1 MKKKFLM
8 VILAASMISLSACG
22 GSEKNADN
30 SSNEVSSE
38 GKAEDSVDDSD
49 ETEEAEE
56 AEEADTS
63 SGIEFNYEELS
74 DGTLSIWFFEADE
87 SHKTIKIPEEI
98 DGKKVSEIGDSL
110 FEGNE
115 DVEKVIL
122 PESITTI
129 LPDAFRF
136 ATSLKE
142 LEINGAVESVGVKA
156 IYGCNELKTLKF
168 PEGLKTLSSVSIAY
182 CEKLADIYLP
192 STVESVE
199 SDNFTLCADP
209 LTIHVP
215 AGSTTE
221 TVVKEAI
228 AENEYNVEVVAE

>member
-8 VILAASMISLSACG
+8 VILTASMLSLSACS
-22 GSEKNADN
+22 GSEKSAND
-30 SSNEVSSE
+30 SSNEISSE
-38 GKAEDSVDDSD
+38 SKAEDSAD
-49 ETEEAEE
+49 ETEV
-56 AEEADTS
+56 AEEADAS

-74 DGTLSIWFFEADE
+74 DGTLSIWFFDADE
-87 SHKTIKIPEEI
+87 SHKTIEIPEEI

-115 DVEKVIL
+115 DVEKVVL

>member
-8 VILAASMISLSACG
+8 VILTASMLSLSACG

-49 ETEEAEE
+49 ETEEAD
-56 AEEADTS
+56 AS

-87 SHKTIKIPEEI
+87 SHKTIEIPEEI

-156 IYGCNELKTLKF
+156 IYGCSELKTLKF

-192 STVESVE
+192 STVESIE

>member
-8 VILAASMISLSACG
+8 VILTASMLSLSACG

-49 ETEEAEE
+49 ETEEAD
-56 AEEADTS
+56 AS

-87 SHKTIKIPEEI
+87 SHKTIEIPEEI

-110 FEGNE
+110 FEGDE

-122 PESITTI
+122 PESVTTI

-142 LEINGAVESVGVKA
+142 LEINGAVESVGAKA

-182 CEKLADIYLP
+182 CEKLADVYLP

-199 SDNFTLCADP
+199 SGNFTLCADP

-215 AGSTTE
+215 AGSMTE

>member
-56 AEEADTS
+56 ADTS

-87 SHKTIKIPEEI
+87 SHKTIKIQEEI

>member
-49 ETEEAEE
+49 ETEES
-56 AEEADTS
+56 EEADTS

>member
-8 VILAASMISLSACG
+8 VILTASMLSLSACG
-22 GSEKNADN
+22 GSEKSAGD

-38 GKAEDSVDDSD
+38 SKAEDSAD
-49 ETEEAEE
+49 ESEET
-56 AEEADTS
+56 EEADTS
-63 SGIEFNYEELS
+63 SGIEFKFEELS
-74 DGTLSIWFFEADE
+74 DGTLSIWLVSEDE
-87 SHKTIKIPEEI
+87 PHKTIEIPEEI

-142 LEINGAVESVGVKA
+142 LEINGAVESVGVMA
-156 IYGCNELKTLKF
+156 IYGCNELKTL
-168 PEGLKTLSSVSIAY
+168 
-182 CEKLADIYLP
+182 
-192 STVESVE
+192 
-199 SDNFTLCADP
+199 
-209 LTIHVP
+209 
-215 AGSTTE
+215 
-221 TVVKEAI
+221 
-228 AENEYNVEVVAE
+228 

>member
-49 ETEEAEE
+49 ET
-56 AEEADTS
+56 EEADTS

>member
-49 ETEEAEE
+49 ETEE

-199 SDNFTLCADP
+199 ADNFTLCADP

>member
-8 VILAASMISLSACG
+8 VILVASMISLSACG

-49 ETEEAEE
+49 ETEE

>member
-1 MKKKFLM
+1 M

-49 ETEEAEE
+49 ETEE

-199 SDNFTLCADP
+199 PDNFTLCADP

>member
-1 MKKKFLM
+1 M
-8 VILAASMISLSACG
+8 
-22 GSEKNADN
+22 
-30 SSNEVSSE
+30 
-38 GKAEDSVDDSD
+38 
-49 ETEEAEE
+49 
-56 AEEADTS
+56 
-63 SGIEFNYEELS
+63 
-74 DGTLSIWFFEADE
+74 
-87 SHKTIKIPEEI
+87 
-98 DGKKVSEIGDSL
+98 
-110 FEGNE
+110 
-115 DVEKVIL
+115 
-122 PESITTI
+122 
-129 LPDAFRF
+129 
-136 ATSLKE
+136 
-142 LEINGAVESVGVKA
+142 
-156 IYGCNELKTLKF
+156 KF

>member
-49 ETEEAEE
+49 ETEE

-168 PEGLKTLSSVSIAY
+168 PEGLKTLFSVSIAY

>member
-1 MKKKFLM
+1 M
-8 VILAASMISLSACG
+8 VILTAAMLSLSACG
-22 GSEKNADN
+22 GSEKSAGD

-38 GKAEDSVDDSD
+38 SKAEDSAD
-49 ETEEAEE
+49 ESEKTEEAD
-56 AEEADTS
+56 AS
-63 SGIEFNYEELS
+63 SGIEFDYKELS

>member
-49 ETEEAEE
+49 ETEE

>member
-1 MKKKFLM
+1 M

-49 ETEEAEE
+49 ET
-56 AEEADTS
+56 EEADTS

>member
-49 ETEEAEE
+49 ETEEAD
-56 AEEADTS
+56 AS
-63 SGIEFNYEELS
+63 SGIEFDYKELS
-74 DGTLSIWFFEADE
+74 DGTLSIWFFDADE
-87 SHKTIKIPEEI
+87 AHKTIEIPEEI

-110 FEGNE
+110 FKGNDE
-115 DVEKVIL
+115 VEKVVL

-129 LPDAFRF
+129 LPDAFCF

-142 LEINGAVESVGVKA
+142 LEINGAVESVGVEA

-199 SDNFTLCADP
+199 PDNFTLCADP

>member
-1 MKKKFLM
+1 M
-8 VILAASMISLSACG
+8 VILTAAMLSLSACG
-22 GSEKNADN
+22 GSEKSAGD

-49 ETEEAEE
+49 ET
-56 AEEADTS
+56 EEADTS

>member
-8 VILAASMISLSACG
+8 VILTAAMLSLSACG
-22 GSEKNADN
+22 GSEKSENN
-30 SSNEVSSE
+30 SSNEISSE
-38 GKAEDSVDDSD
+38 SKAEDSAD
-49 ETEEAEE
+49 ESEKTEEAD
-56 AEEADTS
+56 AS
-63 SGIEFNYEELS
+63 SGIEFDYKELS

-156 IYGCNELKTLKF
+156 IYGCNELKTLKY

>member
-49 ETEEAEE
+49 ET
-56 AEEADTS
+56 EEADTS

-199 SDNFTLCADP
+199 PDNFTLCADP

>member
-1 MKKKFLM
+1 MKKKILM

-22 GSEKNADN
+22 GSEKSTSD

-38 GKAEDSVDDSD
+38 SKAE
-49 ETEEAEE
+49 A
-56 AEEADTS
+56 S

-74 DGTLSIWFFEADE
+74 DGTLSVSFFDE
-87 SHKTIKIPEEI
+87 EEPQETIEIPEEI

-115 DVEKVIL
+115 KVKKVVL
-122 PESITTI
+122 PESVKTI

-136 ATSLKE
+136 ATSLEE
-142 LEINGAVESVGVKA
+142 LEINGAVESVGVYA
-156 IYGCNELKTLKF
+156 IYGCRELKTLRF
-168 PEGLKTLSSVSIAY
+168 PEGLKTLSNVAIAS
-182 CEKLADIYLP
+182 CEKLTDVYLP
-192 STVESVE
+192 SIVESVE

>member
-8 VILAASMISLSACG
+8 VILTAAMLSLSACG
-22 GSEKNADN
+22 GSEKSENN
-30 SSNEVSSE
+30 SSNEISSE
-38 GKAEDSVDDSD
+38 SKAEDSAD
-49 ETEEAEE
+49 ESEKTEEAD
-56 AEEADTS
+56 AS
-63 SGIEFNYEELS
+63 SGIEFDYKELS

>member
-8 VILAASMISLSACG
+8 VILTAAMLSLSACG
-22 GSEKNADN
+22 GSEKSAGD

-38 GKAEDSVDDSD
+38 SRAEDSLDESE
-49 ETEEAEE
+49 ETEEAD
-56 AEEADTS
+56 AS

-74 DGTLSIWFFEADE
+74 DGTLSIWFFDADE
-87 SHKTIKIPEEI
+87 SHKTIEIPEEI

-110 FEGNE
+110 FKGNDE
-115 DVEKVIL
+115 VEKVVL

-129 LPDAFRF
+129 LPDAFCL

-142 LEINGAVESVGVKA
+142 LEINGAVESVGAKA
-156 IYGCNELKTLKF
+156 MYGCSKLKTLKF
-168 PEGLKTLSSVSIAY
+168 PEGLKTLSGASIAA
-182 CEKLADIYLP
+182 CEKLTDIYLP

-199 SDNFTLCADP
+199 LDNFTLCADP

-221 TVVKEAI
+221 AVVKEAI

>member
-8 VILAASMISLSACG
+8 VILTAAMLSLSACG
-22 GSEKNADN
+22 GSEKSENN
-30 SSNEVSSE
+30 SSNEISSE
-38 GKAEDSVDDSD
+38 SKAEDSAD
-49 ETEEAEE
+49 ESEKTEEAD
-56 AEEADTS
+56 AS
-63 SGIEFNYEELS
+63 SGIEFDYKELS

-199 SDNFTLCADP
+199 PDNFTLCADP